1 MKSFRN
7 AERGCGFLAAQLEE
21 IPARDHEAVVVGE
34 LVDEGKKPPPLIRR
48 EGRRLGGWGRIP
60 RAEVVRQ
67 PQLQLLAPAG
77 RTGAIAR
84 LVGHDAQQPRPRL
97 GAGPKRVQGAV
108 GLEHAL
114 LGGVLRLGGGPG
126 DDVGDSERD
135 LLIALHN
142 LPKGTVIAALC
153 ASEQFG
159 FVLRTALHRIG
170 STTNEAGQRFRS
182 LATRAAL
189 YVLRESDG
197 WRGARL

>member
-1 MKSFRN
+1 MLIPGQ
-7 AERGCGFLAAQLEE
+7 GC
-21 IPARDHEAVVVGE
+21 
-34 LVDEGKKPPPLIRR
+34 
-48 EGRRLGGWGRIP
+48 RLGGWGRIP

-67 PQLQLLAPAG
+67 PQLQLVAPAG

-97 GAGPKRVQGAV
+97 GAGPERVQGSV

-114 LGGVLRLGGGPG
+114 LRGVLRLGGGSG

-135 LLIALHN
+135 LLVSLHN
-142 LPKGTVIAALC
+142 LLKGALIPALC

-159 FVLRTALHRIG
+159 FVRWTALHRIG
-170 STTNEAGQRFRS
+170 STTNRTGERFRS